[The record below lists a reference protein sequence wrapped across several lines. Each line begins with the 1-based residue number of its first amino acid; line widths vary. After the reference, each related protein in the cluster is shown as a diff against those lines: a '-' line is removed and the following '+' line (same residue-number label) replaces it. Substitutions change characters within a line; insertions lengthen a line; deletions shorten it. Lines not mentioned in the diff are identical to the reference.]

1 MNDTYKAKLVVNC
14 AGVMCDHVTGLIK
27 KPNYKIT
34 PNKGEYYLLD
44 KSQGN
49 LVHHVIFQCPT
60 KIGKGVLVAPTV
72 DGNLIVGPTSTNTN
86 VDDYSTTS
94 AGLKIIRENAVKSVP
109 NMKLQENIRT
119 FAGLRAR
126 SDTKDFIVGEDKD
139 VHNYFSIAGMASPGL
154 SSASAIALDVV
165 KMMQEKD
172 YFLNLKKDYV
182 SIRKV
187 VRFKEMS
194 HEQRKE
200 YIEKHPEY
208 GRIICRCE
216 TISEGEIIDAI
227 RRSPKPVSLDG
238 IKRRCNAGMG
248 RCQSG
253 FCGPR
258 VQEILANELGVSQ
271 LDIMLDKNGS
281 YILCGRTKEND
292 DE

>member
-1 MNDTYKAKLVVNC
+1 
-14 AGVMCDHVTGLIK
+14 
-27 KPNYKIT
+27 
-34 PNKGEYYLLD
+34 
-44 KSQGN
+44 
-49 LVHHVIFQCPT
+49 
-60 KIGKGVLVAPTV
+60 
-72 DGNLIVGPTSTNTN
+72 
-86 VDDYSTTS
+86 
-94 AGLKIIRENAVKSVP
+94 
-109 NMKLQENIRT
+109 MKLQENIRT

-126 SDTKDFIVGEDKD
+126 SDTKDFIIGEDKD
-139 VHNYFSIAGMASPGL
+139 VHNFFLIAGMASPGL
-154 SSASAIALDVV
+154 SSASAIALDIVR
-165 KMMQEKD
+165 MMQEKD

-182 SIRKV
+182 STRKV

-216 TISEGEIIDAI
+216 TISEGEILDAI

-238 IKRRCNAGMG
+238 INR

-271 LDIMLDKNGS
+271 LEIVLDKNGS
-281 YILCGRTKEND
+281 YILCGRTKENG